1 MVDHFILLHIEAFFL
16 AASSQQR
23 YLQFSISI
31 RSLQKCCLSGLT
43 CHKED
48 SVLASRQ
55 HISTAS
61 ACKTYFER
69 WSSAPPK
76 TFLHFIP
83 ISNSTN
89 YSLATIYIHCYLI
102 SLSRLKLYSLANRS
116 VLNRGGQNSAHIEML
131 KILLQTFFL
140 IFFPNIDHYIDCGM
154 SLEKLLIE
162 KELRFKISWKPSY
175 IALAFTFCPTI
186 AWDLC
191 FWQMIIL
198 QNP

>member
-31 RSLQKCCLSGLT
+31 RSLRKCCLSGLT

-55 HISTAS
+55 HISTTS

-89 YSLATIYIHCYLI
+89 CSLATIYIHCYLI
-102 SLSRLKLYSLANRS
+102 SLSRLKSYSLANRS
-116 VLNRGGQNSAHIEML
+116 VLKCEGQDSAHIEMREKHKL
-131 KILLQTFFL
+131 TSVKNSAHDTTSI
-140 IFFPNIDHYIDCGM
+140 IFRIF
-154 SLEKLLIE
+154 S
-162 KELRFKISWKPSY
+162 
-175 IALAFTFCPTI
+175 
-186 AWDLC
+186 
-191 FWQMIIL
+191 
-198 QNP
+198 